1 LGWPIE
7 ATIHCGC
14 LRGYRT
20 KLLEVFMP
28 KSEKK
33 FRADF
38 YQSLQDAIIA
48 SDNDV
53 VAIGQRIIMPSSFT
67 GGPCH
72 MV

>member
-1 LGWPIE
+1 VVIE
-7 ATIHCGC
+7 QNC
-14 LRGYRT
+14 LKY
-20 KLLEVFMP
+20 LCLNQ
-28 KSEKK
+28 KK
-33 FRADF
+33 KIRADF
-38 YQSLQDAIIA
+38 YQGLQDAIIA